1 MSATFALTQVQGNLG
16 QDPEIK
22 YTPSGTA
29 LANFSLAVSERY
41 TTQGGEKREETHWI
55 PCVCWGRTAEL
66 LGEYCKKGSSVF
78 LQGRLKVEEWTDK
91 DTQKK
96 RSKMVVNVDRLLF
109 NHTKRDGDEG
119 GREERRGSYAGSY
132 ANGAGTPAPNSGG
145 GYRRPPQAPPRPAAD
160 PDLDAQPDDIPF

>member
-22 YTPSGTA
+22 YTPKGTA

-41 TTQGGEKREETHWI
+41 TTEAGEKREETHWI
-55 PCVCWGRTAEL
+55 NCVAWGRTAEL

-78 LQGRLKVEEWTDK
+78 VHGRLKVETWTDTAT
-91 DTQKK
+91 DKK
-96 RSKMVVNVDRLLF
+96 RSKMVVNVDRMLF
-109 NHTKRDGDEG
+109 NHTKRDDDEG
-119 GREERRGSYAGSY
+119 GGQRREK
-132 ANGAGTPAPNSGG
+132 PAPSGQ
-145 GYRRPPQAPPRPAAD
+145 RTPPPRPPRPAAD